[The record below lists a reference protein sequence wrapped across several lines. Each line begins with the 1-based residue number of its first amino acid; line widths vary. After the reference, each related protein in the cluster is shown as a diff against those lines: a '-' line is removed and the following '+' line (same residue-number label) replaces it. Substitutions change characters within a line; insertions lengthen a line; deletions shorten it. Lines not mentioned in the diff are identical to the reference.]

1 MKKYSD
7 YPYIKKLCPAA
18 FFSLKVCLLLTA
30 SLLLTACG
38 KNKEEEEI
46 NAYRESMTSCYE
58 TIATSAS
65 ALDAINPSA
74 NSAVTDML
82 TQLDQ
87 INTAFQ
93 DMAALEV
100 PEEYSSIE
108 SMADDAAYY
117 MSEASRLYHEAFA
130 DGNYLPDV
138 GNNAQ
143 AQYKAAMSYLSYIG
157 DILMGEIPEG
167 DDVTVTVT
175 Y

>member
-1 MKKYSD
+1 MKNNVK
-7 YPYIKKLCPAA
+7 YPYKKILNTSIP
-18 FFSLKVCLLLTA
+18 FFLALCLLLNI
-30 SLLLTACG
+30 SGCG
-38 KNKEEEEI
+38 KSKEDETLTS
-46 NAYRESMTSCYE
+46 YRDSMTTCYE
-58 TIATSAS
+58 TIASSTS
-65 ALDAINPSA
+65 ALDAINPSS

-100 PEEYSSIE
+100 PEEYASIE

-117 MSEASRLYHEAFA
+117 MGEASRLYHEAFA
-130 DGNYLPDV
+130 DGGYLPDV
-138 GNNAQ
+138 GNNAKS
-143 AQYKAAMSYLSYIG
+143 QYTAAMTYLSYIG

-167 DDVTVTVT
+167 NEDVTVTVT

>member
-1 MKKYSD
+1 MKQYSKLSQ
-7 YPYIKKLCPAA
+7 KKKWNRTVP
-18 FFSLKVCLLLTA
+18 FLLTA
-30 SLLLTACG
+30 CLLLTACG
-38 KNKEEEEI
+38 KSKEEEKI
-46 NAYRESMTSCYE
+46 TAYRDSMTACYE
-58 TIATSAS
+58 TIASSAS

-82 TQLDQ
+82 NQLEQ
-87 INTAFQ
+87 MNTAFQ

-108 SMADDAAYY
+108 SMADEAATY

-130 DGNYLPDV
+130 DGGYVPEV
-138 GNNAQ
+138 GNDAKL
-143 AQYKAAMSYLSYIG
+143 QYKAAMTYLSYIG

-167 DDVTVTVT
+167 EEVTVTIT

>member
-1 MKKYSD
+1 MAVW
-7 YPYIKKLCPAA
+7 L
-18 FFSLKVCLLLTA
+18 VLTV
-30 SLLLTACG
+30 TACG
-38 KNKEEEEI
+38 KSKEEEKI
-46 NAYRESMTSCYE
+46 NAYRDSMTSCYE
-58 TIATSAS
+58 NIASSAS

-74 NSAVTDML
+74 NSAVNDML

-87 INTAFQ
+87 MNTAFQ

-130 DGNYLPDV
+130 DGGYQPDV
-138 GNNAQ
+138 GNSAKLQ
-143 AQYKAAMSYLSYIG
+143 FKAAMTYLSYIG
-157 DILMGEIPEG
+157 DILMGEVPEG
-167 DDVTVTVT
+167 EEVTVTIT

>member
-1 MKKYSD
+1 MKNYSEI
-7 YPYIKKLCPAA
+7 PCSKKFCPTA
-18 FFSLKVCLLLTA
+18 FFLLA
-30 SLLLTACG
+30 VYLLLTACG
-38 KNKEEEEI
+38 QSKEEEKI
-46 NAYRESMTSCYE
+46 TAYRESMTSCYE
-58 TIATSAS
+58 AIASSAS

-82 TQLDQ
+82 AQLDL

-100 PEEYSSIE
+100 PEEYSSVE

-117 MSEASRLYHEAFA
+117 MSEASRLYHEAFS
-130 DGNYLPDV
+130 DGGYQPDV
-138 GNNAQ
+138 GSNAKT
-143 AQYKAAMSYLSYIG
+143 QYKAAMTYLSYIG
-157 DILMGEIPEG
+157 DVLMGEIPEG

>member
-1 MKKYSD
+1 MKNYSE
-7 YPYIKKLCPAA
+7 YPHNKKFRTTASFLLA
-18 FFSLKVCLLLTA
+18 VCLLF
-30 SLLLTACG
+30 TACG
-38 KNKEEEEI
+38 RNKEEEKI
-46 NAYRESMTSCYE
+46 TAYRESMTACYE
-58 TIATSAS
+58 TIASSAS
-65 ALDAINPSA
+65 ALDEINPSA

-82 TQLDQ
+82 TQLDL

-93 DMAALEV
+93 DMAALDV

-117 MSEASRLYHEAFA
+117 MNEASRLYHEAFA
-130 DGNYLPDV
+130 DGGYLPDI
-138 GNNAQ
+138 GSNAKS
-143 AQYKAAMSYLSYIG
+143 QYTAAMTYLSYIG

>member
-1 MKKYSD
+1 MKQISKLYQN
-7 YPYIKKLCPAA
+7 KKWYRTVP
-18 FFSLKVCLLLTA
+18 FLLTA
-30 SLLLTACG
+30 CLLLTACG
-38 KNKEEEEI
+38 RNKEEEKI
-46 NAYRESMTSCYE
+46 TAYRDSMTSCYE
-58 TIATSAS
+58 TIASSAS

-82 TQLDQ
+82 NQLDQ
-87 INTAFQ
+87 MNTAFQ

-108 SMADDAAYY
+108 SMADEAAGY

-130 DGNYLPDV
+130 DGGYLPEV
-138 GNNAQ
+138 GNDAKL
-143 AQYKAAMSYLSYIG
+143 QYKAAMTYLSYIG

-167 DDVTVTVT
+167 DDVTVTIT

>member
-1 MKKYSD
+1 MKNNPKHFRD
-7 YPYIKKLCPAA
+7 KKLRPTVSFLMA
-18 FFSLKVCLLLTA
+18 VCLLLTV
-30 SLLLTACG
+30 TACG
-38 KNKEEEEI
+38 KNKEEEKL
-46 NAYRESMTSCYE
+46 NAYRDSMTSCYE
-58 TIATSAS
+58 TIASSAS

-82 TQLDQ
+82 AQLDQ
-87 INTAFQ
+87 MNTAFQ

-130 DGNYLPDV
+130 DGGYQPEV
-138 GNNAQ
+138 GNSAKL
-143 AQYKAAMSYLSYIG
+143 QYKAAMTYLSYIG
-157 DILMGEIPEG
+157 DILMGETPEG
-167 DDVTVTVT
+167 EEVTVTIT

>member
-1 MKKYSD
+1 MKKYPE
-7 YPYIKKLCPAA
+7 YLHKKKLGSTVSFLMA
-18 FFSLKVCLLLTA
+18 VCLLLTA
-30 SLLLTACG
+30 TACG
-38 KNKEEEEI
+38 RNKEDEKI
-46 NAYRESMTSCYE
+46 TAYRESMTTCYE
-58 TIATSAS
+58 TIASSAS

-130 DGNYLPDV
+130 DGGYLPEV
-138 GNNAQ
+138 GSNAKL
-143 AQYKAAMSYLSYIG
+143 QYKAAMTYLSYIG

-167 DDVTVTVT
+167 DEVTVTIT